1 YRQKN
6 NKMASEMLV
15 LQNFIGG
22 KFVPCTNHI
31 DSYDPSTGR
40 VHCKVPDSTEKEVDL
55 AVKAANEAFESWSV
69 TTPEYRAGIMRKIA
83 DLIEAQ
89 LDEFAEAE
97 SKDQGKPVLLA
108 KTIDIP
114 RACHNFRFFASTII
128 RSSVENQTSI
138 LENVGALNY
147 TIRSPIGVAGL
158 ISPWNLP
165 VYLLTY
171 KIAPAI
177 AAGNTV
183 VCKPSEMTSVTA
195 WMMAKVLNEAGLPPG
210 VVNLVMGTGP
220 KAGAAIARHPDVPVI
235 SFTGSTVTGQV
246 ITEMTAPFYKKTSLE
261 LGGKNA
267 AIIFDDADLEKSI
280 ATTVRSSFANQGEIC
295 LCTSR
300 VYVQKG
306 IYDQFLE
313 GFVERTRQLKVGSP
327 KDPTTNVGALVSK
340 EHLAKVLGYVKLAVN
355 EGGEI
360 VCGEGKDSPLELA
373 SPHTEVGTVLFCLLI
388 LMWRW
393 KGYFMRPTVIT
404 GLSDNTRCMQEEI
417 FGPVVAI
424 VPFENEEEV
433 IKRAN
438 GVKYGLA
445 AVIWS
450 ENLSRTHR
458 VSKRLQN
465 KNVARYFSI
474 TTLKDGSASIP
485 QAGTVWC
492 NCWLVRD
499 LNMPFGGFKASGIGR
514 EGAKESYEF
523 YTEVKTVCVK
533 M

>member
-1 YRQKN
+1 
-6 NKMASEMLV
+6 MASEMLV

-128 RSSVENQTSI
+128 RSSVENQTSV

-165 VYLLTY
+165 VYLLTF

-220 KAGAAIARHPDVPVI
+220 KAGAAIVRHPDVPVI

-306 IYDQFLE
+306 VYDQFLE

-360 VCGEGKDSPLELA
+360 VCGEGKDYPLELP
-373 SPHTEVGTVLFCLLI
+373 SPHTQ
-388 LMWRW
+388 
-393 KGYFMRPTVIT
+393 GYFMRPTVIT

-458 VSKRLQN
+458 VSKRLQ
-465 KNVARYFSI
+465 
-474 TTLKDGSASIP
+474 
-485 QAGTVWC
+485 AGTVWC

-499 LNMPFGGFKASGIGR
+499 LNMPFGGFKASGVGR